1 MIDEEDESLPVPPF
15 SPLRRGGFSV
25 GSIKENNSF
34 KKVNRGQAIPKN
46 ARSRDSLTRVF
57 NTNLF
62 FSHLNA
68 EERETI
74 TNALFQETYQPGDVI
89 IQQGDE
95 GDNFYIIDQGEVEV
109 RINNEAV
116 SSISEG
122 GSFGELALIY
132 GTPRAAT
139 IVAKTRLTLWVSCH

>member
-1 MIDEEDESLPVPPF
+1 M
-15 SPLRRGGFSV
+15 GSV
-25 GSIKENNSF
+25 KENNSF
-34 KKVNRGQAIPKN
+34 KKVIRGQAIPKN

-139 IVAKTRLTLWVSCH
+139 IVAKTRLTLWVSYHQLSQAVM